1 MLTYDDQRRIIDWA
15 GDAGYSHKQILTGLL
30 WAIDR
35 HPADALEAAALMVS
49 RILYTNEQLADGA
62 RFEVT
67 SLEKEC

>member
-1 MLTYDDQRRIIDWA
+1 MLTFADQQRVIDWA
-15 GDAGYSHKQILTGLL
+15 CDRGYSDRQILTGLL

-49 RILYTNEQLADGA
+49 RILYTTEQLADGA

-67 SLEKEC
+67 SLEKDC